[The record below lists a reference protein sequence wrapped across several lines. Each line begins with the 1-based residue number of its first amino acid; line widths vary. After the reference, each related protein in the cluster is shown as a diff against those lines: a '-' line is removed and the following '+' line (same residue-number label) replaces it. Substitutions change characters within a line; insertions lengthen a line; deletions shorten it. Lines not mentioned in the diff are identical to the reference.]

1 MNLEK
6 VSYLITAIEA
16 GSFSLA
22 AEKLG
27 MTQSGLNRQITSL
40 EDELKTTLLLRGR
53 RGVVPAKGAE
63 PVIARLRE
71 LLLAEKRV
79 HEEIAAVKGL
89 VMGELTIG
97 SYFSISRRGCRPSSS
112 TFPMPIRPLLFPP
125 SKAPTRNSS
134 RA

>member
-71 LLLAEKRV
+71 LLQHLNDV
-79 HEEIAAVKGL
+79 AAAPPQAL
-89 VMGELTIG
+89 L
-97 SYFSISRRGCRPSSS
+97 RRLSGHYPFHR
-112 TFPMPIRPLLFPP
+112 
-125 SKAPTRNSS
+125 
-134 RA
+134 

>member
-40 EDELKTTLLLRGR
+40 EDELKTALLLRGR

-79 HEEIAAVKGL
+79 HEEIGFF
-89 VMGELTIG
+89 G
-97 SYFSISRRGCRPSSS
+97 
-112 TFPMPIRPLLFPP
+112 
-125 SKAPTRNSS
+125 N
-134 RA
+134 